1 MIIGLFP
8 NTTKQNTIKAA
19 IGIREFLHGKNIQVV
34 VEEELKDHLG
44 APGLSSVDIK
54 DLSFCISLGGDG
66 TILNLLH
73 RYPELKAPM
82 IAINLGSLGFIANIP
97 LADLYPGLQEIL
109 NGRYVVQECMMIQG
123 QTPGGSPLLAVN
135 DIVVHRASNTC
146 LVEIAIHVDN
156 TYLNTFA
163 ADGIII
169 STPTGSTAYSLAA
182 GGPILTPDLKAI
194 ILTPICPHTISNR
207 PIVLSSKSH
216 LQIQFLSKSTRPLEI
231 SVDGISSLNMN
242 TGDVFN
248 ISQAKTTFKLVT
260 LPHYDYYATLRHKL
274 GWSGKLKMSEEIPS

>member
-19 IGIREFLHGKNIQVV
+19 VGIREFLSTNKIQVV
-34 VEEELKDHLG
+34 VEEELKDLLG
-44 APGLSSVDIK
+44 APALSSVDIK

-97 LADLYPGLQEIL
+97 LADLYPSLQEIIK
-109 NGRYVVQECMMIQG
+109 GRYVVQECMMIQG
-123 QTPGGSPLLAVN
+123 QTPGGPPMLAVN
-135 DIVVHRASNTC
+135 DIVLHRAANTC
-146 LVEIAIHVDN
+146 LVEISIHIDD

-163 ADGIII
+163 ADGIIL

-207 PIVLSSKSH
+207 PIVLSPKSR
-216 LQIQFLSKSTRPLEI
+216 LQVQFLSKSSRPLEV

-242 TGDVFN
+242 TGDVFH
-248 ISQAKTTFKLVT
+248 ISQAKTCFKLVT